1 MAPSQSPEPE
11 LDTNQAPSLVD
22 SAQKPS
28 PKKKR
33 NWLARIYRPDP
44 APPAFGKG
52 TIVPDIRSNI
62 LSRVTVQW
70 LTPLLYVGYTR
81 PIEEDDLWELD
92 DARLAHTVAD
102 SLEKNF
108 YARVPPQKRPAFLRP
123 VADQAAD
130 GPGVNIAH
138 TPTTAST
145 ATATAGAGAD
155 LEKGSAVPGDEKL
168 SRAKS
173 GISYASTSGRGKGKA
188 RKPKKYDSSLVL
200 ALNRTFFW
208 RFWPAGILKLVGD
221 TLNTTSPLVSKAL
234 ITYLTEAYTFYRD
247 PTAPPPR
254 SVGYGAGLAVALFV
268 MQETSSVCQNNY
280 MQWSM
285 QTGFLIRTSV
295 ISNIFRKALR
305 LSGKARLTHSTGQIT
320 TMISADATRMDMA
333 SGFAH
338 NLWVSPIQIL
348 VGIALLIANLGYS
361 ALVGLGVLI
370 IGFPL
375 QGYLVKTIFGARR
388 RAVMLTDQRVR
399 LMQEI
404 LAGIRVIKL
413 FVWESFYG
421 RKIGEIREKELRNIR
436 TMALSRAFMASV
448 VAFIPI
454 AASILSF
461 ITYALSNH
469 ALEPAIIFS
478 SLQYFN
484 IIRAPLIFLP
494 LVFTACTDAYI
505 ALGRIGKMMVA
516 EELEEPYSVD
526 PAAPLAVSAEGD
538 FVWESVDKPDDRAKQ
553 FAGWRGGRGGRG
565 GAGGKGG
572 GHAGAGAGS
581 REETKKRKAEE
592 KSRKAE
598 EQKRKK
604 ENKEREKRGLPPLPL
619 PLEDTG
625 EKKTEDPNDR
635 KPFALTDIDLKVP
648 RGSFIAIVGK
658 VGSGKSSLLQALIGE
673 MRRTRGHVVYG
684 GSTAYVPQAA
694 WIINATLR
702 DNITFGQA
710 DDPDKFEAVCDACA
724 LAADLDMLPNGDMTE
739 IGEKGINLSGGQKAR
754 VSLARA
760 TYSEADIVLL
770 DDPLSAVDAHVANH
784 ILENCL
790 LRGPLA
796 NKTRILVTH
805 ALYVL
810 PHVDQ
815 ILVVNDGKI
824 TESGTYEELL
834 SNGQAFSELIEEF
847 GSQQQAKAPEEEEE
861 EVKKVAKPGGA
872 KEKGPKLMQEEDRET
887 GQVATKVYTEWLQ
900 AAGTVLWAPGILA
913 VIALGQAASVG
924 NNLFLGFWTQNSFA
938 NFSQSGYMGLYAGLG
953 ALQALFAFMD
963 MSADNVYSLASI
975 GASRTLYAK
984 ALITVFRAP
993 VWFYDTTPL
1002 GRIVNRLAKDVDVM
1016 DNQLAQSFYQLLT
1029 TFASVIG
1036 TVFLVFYTY
1045 AYLGIIFIPLL
1056 VLYWAASTFY
1066 RRTSVETKR
1075 MDSILRSNLYAAYSE
1090 TLTGLATV
1098 RAYREQQRFIDTTE
1112 HYIDVENRA
1121 YFMTITLQRRWLGMR
1136 LDFLGNLLILGI
1148 GLFSV
1153 GFRNTVDPSKAGVVL
1168 SYTLSIT
1175 QVFSQMVTQ
1184 FAQTEQNMNAV
1195 ERVEHYTKLDQ
1206 EPEQTTPQD
1215 PPPTW
1220 PSEGNVS
1227 FKNVQMRYRDGLP
1240 LVLKGITFDVKP
1252 GEKVGIV
1259 GRTGAGKTSILQAL
1273 FRMVEIC
1280 GGEILVDGV
1289 NINKIGL
1296 SALRRQLAI
1305 IPQDALL
1312 FQGTLRTNL
1321 DPTASRTDAEL
1332 MSALQRA
1339 WLLPQAGQS
1348 DPIAEAKFNLD
1359 GAVTDEGA
1367 NFSAGERQL
1376 VALCRALVKNSKI
1389 IVLDEATS
1397 SVDVATDSKIQMTIQ
1412 QEFISST
1419 LLCIAHRLN
1428 TIVYYDRVLVLDEG
1442 QVAEF
1447 DTPLNLF
1454 DNPSSIF
1461 RSMCE
1466 KAGLSRRDIERIRA
1480 GVASQLPSQLP
1491 TLVAPTPETASL
1503 APPANERT
1511 EADAAITELDAA
1523 RTMDAD
1529 NAAELVNDIGP
1540 RAAAVDGM
1548 QVEQAAE
1555 AIGALQAEMD
1565 REASY

>member
-1 MAPSQSPEPE
+1 MDSPSNEKSPVPPDP
-11 LDTNQAPSLVD
+11 DTSSPA
-22 SAQKPS
+22 

-33 NWLARIYRPDP
+33 RNFLYRLYRPDP

-70 LTPLLYVGYTR
+70 LTPLLAVGYTR

-102 SLEKNF
+102 KLEQNF
-108 YARVPPQKRPAFLRP
+108 YSRCPPEKRPAFLR
-123 VADQAAD
+123 AKAAAA
-130 GPGVNIAH
+130 GEGEEGKI
-138 TPTTAST
+138 TPTSTST
-145 ATATAGAGAD
+145 AARPSGEHD
-155 LEKGSAVPGDEKL
+155 LEKGGASEQPPHKSSLGRKGK
-168 SRAKS
+168 SKPRAKKE
-173 GISYASTSGRGKGKA
+173 IT
-188 RKPKKYDSSLVL
+188 DSSLIL

-221 TLNTTSPLVSKAL
+221 TLNTTTPLVSKAL
-234 ITYLTEAYTFYRD
+234 ITYITQAYVYYRD
-247 PTAPPPR
+247 PEAPPPP
-254 SVGYGAGLAVALFV
+254 SVGYGVGLAVALFV
-268 MQETSSVCQNNY
+268 MQEASSICQNNY

-295 ISNIFRKALR
+295 ISNIFRKSLR

-348 VGIALLIANLGYS
+348 VGIGLLIANLGYS

-375 QGYLVKTIFGARR
+375 QGYLVKMIFGARR

-413 FVWESFYG
+413 FVWEAFYG
-421 RKIGEIREKELRNIR
+421 RKIDDIREKELRNIR
-436 TMALSRAFMASV
+436 IMALSRAFMSSV

-461 ITYALSNH
+461 ITYALSHH

-494 LVFTACTDAYI
+494 LVFTVCTDAYI
-505 ALGRIGKMMVA
+505 ALGRIGKMLTA

-526 PAAPLAVSAEGD
+526 LDAELAVDAEGE
-538 FVWESVDKPDDRAKQ
+538 FVWESVEKPDDKSTG
-553 FAGWRGGRGGRG
+553 AGKGGRGGRG
-565 GAGGKGG
+565 GAMGRGG
-572 GHAGAGAGS
+572 GHAGAKTGMS
-581 REETKKRKAEE
+581 REEAKKKKAEEAKKKAEE
-592 KSRKAE
+592 KA
-598 EQKRKK
+598 RKK
-604 ENKEREKRGLPPLPL
+604 ENKERKKKGLPPL
-619 PLEDTG
+619 EE
-625 EKKTEDPNDR
+625 EKEENPNGR
-635 KPFALTDIDLKVP
+635 KPFALKDIKLKVP

-702 DNITFGQA
+702 DNVTFGKP
-710 DDPDKFEAVCDACA
+710 DDAEKFDAVCHACA
-724 LAADLDMLPNGDMTE
+724 LTADLDMLPNGEMTE

-760 TYSEADIVLL
+760 TYSDADIVLL

-784 ILENCL
+784 ILDNCL

-810 PHVDQ
+810 PHVDH
-815 ILVVNDGKI
+815 ILHVEEGRI
-824 TESGTYEELL
+824 TESGTHEELL
-834 SNGQAFSELIEEF
+834 SNGKGFAELMEEF
-847 GSQQQAKAPEEEEE
+847 GSQQQQTKVEEEEE
-861 EVKKVAKPGGA
+861 KKAAKPGETKA
-872 KEKGPKLMQEEDRET
+872 NTKGPKLMQEEDRET
-887 GQVATKVYTEWLQ
+887 GQVSTKVYTEWLQ
-900 AAGTVLWAPGILA
+900 AAGSILWAPGILA
-913 VIALGQAASVG
+913 IIALGQAASVG
-924 NNLFLGFWTQNSFA
+924 NNLFLGFWTNNSFA

-953 ALQALFAFMD
+953 AAQALFAFLG
-963 MSADNVYSLASI
+963 AFGFSLASI
-975 GASRTLYAK
+975 AAGRKLYAT
-984 ALITVFRAP
+984 ALMRVFRAP

-1016 DNQLAQSFYQLLT
+1016 DNQLAQSFYQLLST
-1029 TFASVIG
+1029 AASVVG

-1045 AYLGIIFIPLL
+1045 AYLGIIFVPLL
-1056 VLYWAASTFY
+1056 FLYWAASTFY
-1066 RRTSVETKR
+1066 RRTSVEVKR
-1075 MDSILRSNLYAAYSE
+1075 MDSILRSNLYASYSE

-1098 RAYREQQRFIDTTE
+1098 RAYREQQRFVTTTE
-1112 HYIDVENRA
+1112 HAIDVENRA
-1121 YFMTITLQRRWLGMR
+1121 YFMTITLQRWLGMR
-1136 LDFLGNLLILGI
+1136 LDFLGNCLILGI

-1168 SYTLSIT
+1168 SYTLS
-1175 QVFSQMVTQ
+1175 
-1184 FAQTEQNMNAV
+1184 N
-1195 ERVEHYTKLDQ
+1195 
-1206 EPEQTTPQD
+1206 
-1215 PPPTW
+1215 
-1220 PSEGNVS
+1220 
-1227 FKNVQMRYRDGLP
+1227 
-1240 LVLKGITFDVKP
+1240 
-1252 GEKVGIV
+1252 
-1259 GRTGAGKTSILQAL
+1259 
-1273 FRMVEIC
+1273 
-1280 GGEILVDGV
+1280 
-1289 NINKIGL
+1289 
-1296 SALRRQLAI
+1296 
-1305 IPQDALL
+1305 
-1312 FQGTLRTNL
+1312 
-1321 DPTASRTDAEL
+1321 AEL
-1332 MSALQRA
+1332 ISALQRA

-1348 DPIAEAKFNLD
+1348 DPIAEAKFDLD
-1359 GAVTDEGA
+1359 GAVTDEGT

-1412 QEFISST
+1412 QEFVSST

-1428 TIVYYDRVLVLDEG
+1428 TIVYYDRVLVLDDG
-1442 QVAEF
+1442 RIAEF

-1454 DNPSSIF
+1454 DNPTSIF
-1461 RSMCE
+1461 RSMCD

-1480 GVASQLPSQLP
+1480 GVASQLP
-1491 TLVAPTPETASL
+1491 TLVAPTPE
-1503 APPANERT
+1503 
-1511 EADAAITELDAA
+1511 D
-1523 RTMDAD
+1523 
-1529 NAAELVNDIGP
+1529 
-1540 RAAAVDGM
+1540 
-1548 QVEQAAE
+1548 
-1555 AIGALQAEMD
+1555 
-1565 REASY
+1565 

>member
-1 MAPSQSPEPE
+1 MSMSSPEHR
-11 LDTNQAPSLVD
+11 QAQGAVD
-22 SAQKPS
+22 LKQQ
-28 PKKKR
+28 KKR
-33 NWLARIYRPDP
+33 RNLLARIYRPDP

-62 LSRVTVQW
+62 LSRATVQW
-70 LTPLLYVGYTR
+70 LSPLLYVGYTR

-102 SLEKNF
+102 SVEHNF
-108 YARVPPQKRPAFLRP
+108 YARVPPHKRPPFLRP
-123 VADQAAD
+123 SVPPADEA
-130 GPGVNIAH
+130 GPGEKIAH
-138 TPTTAST
+138 TSMTAST
-145 ATATAGAGAD
+145 DSAD
-155 LEKGSAVPGDEKL
+155 LEKGPGPQGSSTSPEAEKL

-173 GISYASTSGRGKGKA
+173 GVSYLSAKAGRA
-188 RKPKKYDSSLVL
+188 LKPKTYDSSLIL

-208 RFWPAGILKLVGD
+208 RFWPAGILKLIGD
-221 TLNTTSPLVSKAL
+221 TLNTTTPLVSKAL
-234 ITYLTEAYTFYRD
+234 ITYLTEAYVYYQD
-247 PTAPPPR
+247 PSAAPPPR
-254 SVGYGAGLAVALFV
+254 SVGYGVGLAVALFV
-268 MQETSSVCQNNY
+268 MQETSSLCENNY

-305 LSGKARLTHSTGQIT
+305 LSGKSRLTHSTGQIT
-320 TMISADATRMDMA
+320 TMISADATRLDMA
-333 SGFAH
+333 SAFAH
-338 NLWVSPIQIL
+338 MLWVSPIQLI
-348 VGIALLIANLGYS
+348 VGIALLISNLGYS
-361 ALVGLGVLI
+361 ALVGLAVLI
-370 IGFPL
+370 LGFPL
-375 QGYLVKTIFGARR
+375 QGYLVMMIFGARS
-388 RAVMLTDQRVR
+388 RAVVLTDQRVR
-399 LMQEI
+399 LLQEV

-421 RKIGEIREKELRNIR
+421 RKIGDIREKELRNIR
-436 TMALSRAFMASV
+436 TMALSRALMTSA
-448 VAFIPI
+448 VAFMPI

-469 ALEPAIIFS
+469 PLEPAIIFS

-484 IIRAPLIFLP
+484 IIRAPLILLP
-494 LVFTACTDAYI
+494 LVIIGCTDAYI
-505 ALGRIGKMMVA
+505 ALGRIGKMLVA
-516 EELEEPYSVD
+516 PELEEPYTVD
-526 PAAPLAVSAEGD
+526 PDAPLAVNAEGD
-538 FVWESVDKPDDRAKQ
+538 FVWESVVKPEDQAKV
-553 FAGWRGGRGGRG
+553 GRDGGGRGGRG
-565 GAGGKGG
+565 AGRGSGEG
-572 GHAGAGAGS
+572 LVGAGAGS
-581 REETKKRKAEE
+581 KEDTKKKKAEEKARKAEEKKRKAEE
-592 KSRKAE
+592 K
-598 EQKRKK
+598 KREK
-604 ENKEREKRGLPPLPL
+604 ENKEREKKGLPPLEEEK
-619 PLEDTG
+619 EDQ
-625 EKKTEDPNDR
+625 DPNGR
-635 KPFALTDIDLKVP
+635 KPFALKDIDLKVP

-702 DNITFGQA
+702 DNVTFGKP
-710 DDPDKFEAVCDACA
+710 DDPDKFDAVCSACA
-724 LAADLDMLPNGDMTE
+724 LTPDLDMLPNGDMTE

-760 TYSEADIVLL
+760 TYSDADIVLL

-796 NKTRILVTH
+796 DKTRILVTH

-810 PHVDQ
+810 PHVDY
-815 ILVVNDGKI
+815 ILVVDEGKV

-834 SNGQAFSELIEEF
+834 RNGQAFSELIEEF
-847 GSQQQAKAPEEEEE
+847 GSQQQTKAPEEEEE
-861 EVKKVAKPGGA
+861 EKKRVANPGEA
-872 KEKGPKLMQEEDRET
+872 KLAEKGPKLMMEEDRET
-887 GQVATKVYTEWLQ
+887 GQVATKVYAEWLW
-900 AAGTVLWAPGILA
+900 AAGSIWWAPVILGI
-913 VIALGQAASVG
+913 IALGQAASVG
-924 NNLFLGFWTQNSFA
+924 NNLFLGFWTNNSFN

-953 ALQALFAFMD
+953 GLQALFAFLG
-963 MSADNVYSLASI
+963 SFGFSLAAL

-1016 DNQLAQSFYQLLT
+1016 DNQLAQAFYSLLS
-1029 TFASVIG
+1029 TFASVVG

-1045 AYLGIIFIPLL
+1045 AYLGIIFVPLL

-1066 RRTSVETKR
+1066 RRTSVEVKR
-1075 MDSILRSNLYAAYSE
+1075 MDSVLRSNLYAAYSE

-1098 RAYREQQRFIDTTE
+1098 RAYREQQRFVTTTE

-1121 YFMTITLQRRWLGMR
+1121 YFMTITLQRWLGMR

-1195 ERVEHYTKLDQ
+1195 ERVEHYTKLEQ
-1206 EPEQTTPQD
+1206 EPSETTPKD

-1220 PSEGNVS
+1220 PSQGQIS
-1227 FKNVQMRYRDGLP
+1227 FRNVQMRYREGLP
-1240 LVLKGITFDVKP
+1240 LVLKGISFDVKP
-1252 GEKVGIV
+1252 GEKVGVV

-1273 FRMVEIC
+1273 FRMVDIC

-1289 NINKIGL
+1289 NINEIGL
-1296 SALRRQLAI
+1296 SVLRKQLAI

-1339 WLLPQAGQS
+1339 WLLPPAGQS

-1376 VALCRALVKNSKI
+1376 VALCRALVKDSKI

-1397 SVDVATDSKIQMTIQ
+1397 SVDVATDSKIQTTIQ
-1412 QEFISST
+1412 KEFASST

-1428 TIVYYDRVLVLDEG
+1428 TVVYYDRVLVLDEG
-1442 QVAEF
+1442 KIAEF

-1454 DNPSSIF
+1454 DTTSSIF
-1461 RSMCE
+1461 RSMCD

-1480 GVASQLPSQLP
+1480 GPGVASQSQSP
-1491 TLVAPTPETASL
+1491 TLVAPTPASL
-1503 APPANERT
+1503 ER
-1511 EADAAITELDAA
+1511 EADAVITEMDAG

-1529 NAAELVNDIGP
+1529 MALEM
-1540 RAAAVDGM
+1540 VDGM
-1548 QVEQAAE
+1548 PGSGAQAAAQTAE
-1555 AIGALQAEMD
+1555 ALGALRAETD
-1565 REASY
+1565 RYQEPEE

>member
-1 MAPSQSPEPE
+1 MSPSSPSTEQGHE
-11 LDTNQAPSLVD
+11 DVD
-22 SAQKPS
+22 SNLKPQQEK
-28 PKKKR
+28 KKKR
-33 NWLARIYRPDP
+33 NFLARLYRPDP

-81 PIEEDDLWELD
+81 PIEEEDLWELD

-102 SLEKNF
+102 TLEGNF
-108 YARVPPQKRPAFLRP
+108 YARVPPHKRPPFLRP
-123 VADQAAD
+123 SASDQA
-130 GPGVNIAH
+130 GPGQGEKIVH
-138 TPTTAST
+138 TPTTTST
-145 ATATAGAGAD
+145 ASASASAVPPD
-155 LEKGSAVPGDEKL
+155 LEKGPAPPGSSSGPGPGPEKL

-173 GISYASTSGRGKGKA
+173 GVSYLSAKAGRA
-188 RKPKKYDSSLVL
+188 PKPKTYDSSLIL

-208 RFWPAGILKLVGD
+208 RFWPAGILKLIGD
-221 TLNTTSPLVSKAL
+221 TLNTTTPLVSKAL
-234 ITYLTEAYTFYRD
+234 ITYLTEAYVYYQD
-247 PTAPPPR
+247 PAAPPPR
-254 SVGYGAGLAVALFV
+254 SVGYGVGLAVALFV
-268 MQETSSVCQNNY
+268 MQETSSICQNNY

-320 TMISADATRMDMA
+320 TMISADATRMDLA

-338 NLWVSPIQIL
+338 MLWVSPIQIL
-348 VGIALLIANLGYS
+348 IGIALLIANLGYS

-375 QGYLVKTIFGARR
+375 QGYLVRMIFTARR

-413 FVWESFYG
+413 YVWELFYG

-469 ALEPAIIFS
+469 PLEPAIIFS

-484 IIRAPLIFLP
+484 IIRAPLIYLP

-516 EELEEPYSVD
+516 SEIEEPYTVD
-526 PAAPLAVSAEGD
+526 PDAPLAVSAEGD
-538 FVWESVDKPDDRAKQ
+538 FVWESVERPDQNAKE
-553 FAGWRGGRGGRG
+553 FASWRSGGRGGRG
-565 GAGGKGG
+565 GARGRGG

-581 REETKKRKAEE
+581 REETKKKKAEE
-592 KSRKAE
+592 KKKKAE
-598 EQKRKK
+598 EKKREK
-604 ENKEREKRGLPPLPL
+604 ENKEREKKGLPPLEEEEK
-619 PLEDTG
+619 EDQ
-625 EKKTEDPNDR
+625 DPNGR
-635 KPFALTDIDLKVP
+635 KPFALKDIDLKVP

-673 MRRTRGHVVYG
+673 MRRTRGQIVYG

-702 DNITFGQA
+702 DNVTFGKP
-710 DDPDKFEAVCDACA
+710 DDPDKFDAICQACA
-724 LAADLDMLPNGDMTE
+724 LTPDLDMLPNGDMTE

-760 TYSEADIVLL
+760 TYSDADIVLL

-796 NKTRILVTH
+796 DKTRILVTH

-810 PHVDQ
+810 PHVDY
-815 ILVVNDGKI
+815 ILVMDEGKI

-847 GSQQQAKAPEEEEE
+847 GSQQQTKAPEEEDE
-861 EVKKVAKPGGA
+861 KKVVKPGDA
-872 KEKGPKLMQEEDRET
+872 KLAEKGPKLMMEEDRET
-887 GQVATKVYTEWLQ
+887 GQVATKVYTEWLL
-900 AAGTVLWAPGILA
+900 AAGSIWWAPGILLI
-913 VIALGQAASVG
+913 IALGQAASVG
-924 NNLFLGFWTQNSFA
+924 NNLFLGFWTNNSFS

-953 ALQALFAFMD
+953 GLQALFAFMG
-963 MSADNVYSLASI
+963 AFGFSLASI
-975 GASRTLYAK
+975 AASRTLYAK

-1016 DNQLAQSFYQLLT
+1016 DNQLAQAFYQLLT
-1029 TFASVIG
+1029 TFASVVG

-1066 RRTSVETKR
+1066 RRTSVEVKR
-1075 MDSILRSNLYAAYSE
+1075 MDSVLRSNLYAAYQE

-1098 RAYREQQRFIDTTE
+1098 RAYRVQQRFVTTTE

-1121 YFMTITLQRRWLGMR
+1121 YFMTITLQRWLGMR

-1195 ERVEHYTKLDQ
+1195 ERVEHYTKLEQ
-1206 EPEQTTPQD
+1206 EPSETTPKD

-1220 PSEGNVS
+1220 PSQGQIS
-1227 FKNVQMRYRDGLP
+1227 FKNVQMRYREGLP
-1240 LVLKGITFDVKP
+1240 LVLKGISFDVKP
-1252 GEKVGIV
+1252 GEKVGVV
-1259 GRTGAGKTSILQAL
+1259 GRTGAGKTSVLQAL

-1289 NINKIGL
+1289 NINEIGL
-1296 SALRRQLAI
+1296 SVLRKQLAI

-1321 DPTASRTDAEL
+1321 DPTQSRTDAEL

-1339 WLLPQAGQS
+1339 WLLPPAGQS

-1376 VALCRALVKNSKI
+1376 VALCRALVKDSKI

-1397 SVDVATDSKIQMTIQ
+1397 SVDVGTDSKIQMTIQ
-1412 QEFISST
+1412 QEFVSST

-1428 TIVYYDRVLVLDEG
+1428 TIVYYDRVLVLDDG
-1442 QVAEF
+1442 QIAEF

-1454 DNPSSIF
+1454 DNPDSIF

-1480 GVASQLPSQLP
+1480 GVASQLPSQIP

-1503 APPANERT
+1503 APPANER
-1511 EADAAITELDAA
+1511 EADAAITEMDAS

-1529 NAAELVNDIGP
+1529 TALVVDDMARAGP
-1540 RAAAVDGM
+1540 ADGL
-1548 QVEQAAE
+1548 QVEQAVE
-1555 AIGALQAEMD
+1555 ALGALRTEMD
-1565 REASY
+1565 REE